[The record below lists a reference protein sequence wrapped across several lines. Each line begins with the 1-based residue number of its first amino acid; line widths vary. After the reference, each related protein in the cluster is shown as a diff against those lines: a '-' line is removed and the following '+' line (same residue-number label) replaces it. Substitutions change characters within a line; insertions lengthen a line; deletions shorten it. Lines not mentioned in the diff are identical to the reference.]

1 MELTLLNSIVI
12 IFGLSIAV
20 VFLFNAIRIPAIVGF
35 ILTGLL
41 IGPYGLSLIGAVTQ
55 VETLSEIGIIL
66 LLFTIGLEF
75 SFRSLWNI
83 KRAVLVGGSLQV
95 AGTAA
100 VCTFIGILAGL
111 SIRESILVGFLIS
124 LSSTAIVLKLLQGR
138 GEVDTPHG
146 SMTLGILIFQDI
158 VVIPMMMAL
167 PFLAGLGTPA
177 EETLELILLQDI
189 AIVAFLIL
197 CAKWL
202 VPYLLF
208 QITKT
213 RDRELFLLFVVLIC
227 IGIAWLTSL
236 AGLSLAL
243 GAMLAGLIIS
253 ESEYSHQAI
262 GTIIPFR
269 DVFTSFFFVSVGM
282 LLNVGFLLEHLE
294 IIMILVMGVIAGK
307 AVLAALVPGILGYP
321 IRTLVLVGLGLSQ
334 VGEFSFILSKS
345 GMEYGLISTSTYQIF
360 IAVALLTM
368 AATPFIL
375 AIGPALA
382 TAAYRIPLLPE
393 GLRTGRI
400 LDMEYRSPKLRNH
413 LVIVGYGINGRNLAR
428 AARVGKIPYVIL
440 EMNPETVRQERVKG
454 EPIAYGDATN
464 EEVLRHA
471 AIGEARICVVVINDP
486 VSTRRITEL
495 ARRLN
500 SSVYIIVRT
509 RYIQEMKPLYELGAD
524 EVIPEEFET
533 SVEIFTRV
541 LRKYL
546 VPTDTI
552 DQFIAEVRSDNYQ
565 MLRSLSRSSASLYD
579 LSIDMPDI
587 EITTLRVNGG
597 SPISGKTLAEVNLR
611 RKYAITVVAIDRKG
625 KIIPSPDGDTLLQE
639 EDRAYILGTPAKI
652 AEVSPLFRAGDDT
665 KDRAP

>member
-1 MELTLLNSIVI
+1 MEVTLLNSIVI

-20 VFLFNAIRIPAIVGF
+20 VYLFNAIRIPAIVGF

-41 IGPYGLSLIGAVTQ
+41 IGPHGLSLIGAITE

-75 SFRSLWNI
+75 SFKSLWNI
-83 KRAVLVGGSLQV
+83 KRAVVIGGSLQV
-95 AGTAA
+95 ASTAA
-100 VCTFIGILAGL
+100 VCTFICTLAGL
-111 SIRESILVGFLIS
+111 SLRESILVGFLIS

-158 VVIPMMMAL
+158 VSIPMMMAL
-167 PFLAGLGTPA
+167 PFLAGLGTQA
-177 EETLELILLQDI
+177 EANLELILLQDI
-189 AIVAFLIL
+189 AIVIFLIL

-208 QITKT
+208 QIAKT
-213 RDRELFLLFVVLIC
+213 RDRELFLLFVVMIC

-243 GAMLAGLIIS
+243 GALLAGLIIS

-282 LLNVGFLLEHLE
+282 LLDLGFLLNHLGL
-294 IIMILVMGVIAGK
+294 IMILVAGVIVGK
-307 AVLAALVPGILGYP
+307 ALLASLVPGVLGYP

-345 GMEYGLISTSTYQIF
+345 GVDFGLISPGTYQIF
-360 IAVALLTM
+360 IAVTLLTM
-368 AATPFIL
+368 AATPFII
-375 AIGPALA
+375 AMGPAVA
-382 TAAYRIPLLPE
+382 TAACRLPLLPE
-393 GLRTGRI
+393 GLRTGRVAD
-400 LDMEYRSPKLRNH
+400 LDYRPPKLQNH

-428 AARVGKIPYVIL
+428 AARVGKIPYIIL
-440 EMNPETVRQERVKG
+440 EMNPETVRQERAKG
-454 EPIAYGDATN
+454 EPISYGDATN
-464 EEVLRHA
+464 EEVLHHA
-471 AIGEARICVVVINDP
+471 AIGKARICVVVINDP

-495 ARRLN
+495 TRRLN
-500 SSVYIIVRT
+500 PSVYIIVRT

-524 EVIPEEFET
+524 EVVPEEFET

-546 VPTDTI
+546 IPDDTI
-552 DQFIAEVRSDNYQ
+552 EQFMAEVRSDNYQ

-579 LSIDMPDI
+579 LSLDMPDI
-587 EITTLRVNGG
+587 EITTLRVAGG
-597 SPISGKTLAEVNLR
+597 SLLCGKTLAEVNLR

-625 KIIPSPDGDTLLQE
+625 TIIPSPDGDTVIQE

-652 AEVSPLFRAGDDT
+652 AEVSPLFRAGDDPGD
-665 KDRAP
+665 KAL